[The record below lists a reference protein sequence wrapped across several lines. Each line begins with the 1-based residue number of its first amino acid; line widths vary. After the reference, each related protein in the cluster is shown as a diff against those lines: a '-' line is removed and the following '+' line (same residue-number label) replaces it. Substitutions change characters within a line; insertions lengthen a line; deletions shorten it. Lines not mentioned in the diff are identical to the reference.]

1 MDADTQI
8 IYEEL
13 KEVARARLTC
23 FYEDLYKL
31 IKLPPKSRK
40 LYQILNSINLHEHE
54 EGRPLL
60 SALVGRIGYRIS
72 GPGFFRQAKELGRH
86 DNSSG
91 DATADATFWVDEVH
105 RVWEY
110 WENH

>member
-23 FYEDLYKL
+23 FYEDLFKL
-31 IKLPPKSRK
+31 INLSSRSRR
-40 LYQILNSINLHEHE
+40 LYQILDSINLHEHK

-60 SALVGRIGYRIS
+60 SALVGRKGYRIS
-72 GPGFFRQAKELGRH
+72 GSGFFRQAKELGRH
-86 DNSSG
+86 DGSSG
-91 DATADATFWVDEVH
+91 DATVDVTFWVDEVH
-105 RVWEY
+105 RVWDY
-110 WENH
+110 WKNY